1 MVLAERSTLT
11 SEDPGL
17 LPYHWPL
24 LLNIYLM
31 LTLNETTETNE
42 KSSRMGHLKSNPEAA
57 KAKFCFTQRRSFS
70 TMLLNF
76 FRRQN
81 EFRIFRRMQSLGR
94 SFVRRAEVFA
104 KT

>member
-1 MVLAERSTLT
+1 
-11 SEDPGL
+11 
-17 LPYHWPL
+17 
-24 LLNIYLM
+24 M

-76 FRRQN
+76 FRR
-81 EFRIFRRMQSLGR
+81 
-94 SFVRRAEVFA
+94 
-104 KT
+104 